1 MIRILL
7 SLYALYALALSAAM
21 AARGHR
27 SATAAPADRVARP
40 IRRVLV
46 IGATGGTGR
55 QLVEQALER
64 GYEVTALVRTPA
76 KLQLTHPHLT
86 VVRGDV
92 LEYASVA
99 SAMQGQDAVL
109 SALGHRR
116 LFVPSRVQSEGT
128 ANVVRAMKEHG
139 VQRFVCETALGLGSS
154 AGRMGLFGTLLF
166 LPVFLPVYFWDKSRQ
181 EQIIVDSGVDWVIV
195 RPGILTNGPKRGTY
209 RHGDN
214 VGSYILPAWSS
225 RADVADFML
234 KQLTDD
240 TYLHKAPGL
249 AG

>member
-1 MIRILL
+1 MR
-7 SLYALYALALSAAM
+7 
-21 AARGHR
+21 
-27 SATAAPADRVARP
+27 
-40 IRRVLV
+40 
-46 IGATGGTGR
+46 
-55 QLVEQALER
+55 QALER
-64 GYEVTALVRTPA
+64 GYHVTALVRTPG
-76 KLQLTHPHLT
+76 KLGVDHPSLT

-92 LEYASVA
+92 LDYATVEA
-99 SAMQGQDAVL
+99 AVRGQDAVL

-128 ANVVRAMKEHG
+128 HNVLRAMKQHG
-139 VQRFVCETALGLGSS
+139 VQRFVCETALGLGGS

-166 LPVFLPVYFWDKSRQ
+166 LPLFLPIYFWDKSRQ
-181 EQIIVDSGVDWVIV
+181 EQIIAASGVRWVIV

-209 RHGDN
+209 RHGEN
-214 VGSYILPAWSS
+214 VGSYILSASSS

-240 TYLHKAPGL
+240 TYLHKAPGV

>member
-7 SLYALYALALSAAM
+7 SLYAVYALALSAIM

-27 SATAAPADRVARP
+27 SATRAHGNRSARP

-46 IGATGGTGR
+46 IGATGGTGQ
-55 QLVEQALER
+55 QLVQQALER
-64 GYEVTALVRTPA
+64 GYEVTALVRNPA
-76 KLQLTHPHLT
+76 KLQLTHPQLR
-86 VVRGDV
+86 VVKGDV
-92 LEYASVA
+92 LDYASVA
-99 SAMQGQDAVL
+99 AAVQGEDAVL

-116 LFVPSRVQSEGT
+116 LFVPSRVQSDGT
-128 ANVVRAMKEHG
+128 QNVLRAMQEHG

-166 LPVFLPVYFWDKSRQ
+166 LPVFLPIYFWDKSRQ
-181 EQIIVDSGVDWVIV
+181 EQIIAESDVDWVIV
-195 RPGILTNGPKRGTY
+195 RPGILTNGRKRGTY
-209 RHGDN
+209 RHGEN
-214 VGSYILPAWSS
+214 VGSYVLSAWSS

-249 AG
+249 VG

>member
-7 SLYALYALALSAAM
+7 PLYALYALGLSAIM

-27 SATAAPADRVARP
+27 ATTGARGTPTGRP

-46 IGATGGTGR
+46 IGATGGTGQ
-55 QLVEQALER
+55 QLVQQALEL
-64 GYEVTALVRTPA
+64 GYEVTALVRNPA
-76 KLQLTHPHLT
+76 KLQLTHAQLR
-86 VVRGDV
+86 VVKGDV
-92 LEYASVA
+92 LDYACVA
-99 SAMQGQDAVL
+99 AAVQGQDAVL

-128 ANVVRAMKEHG
+128 QNVLRAMQEHG
-139 VQRFVCETALGLGSS
+139 VSRFVCETALGLGSS
-154 AGRMGLFGTLLF
+154 AGRMGLFGTLVF
-166 LPVFLPVYFWDKSRQ
+166 LPVFLPIYFWDKSRQ
-181 EQIIVDSGVDWVIV
+181 EKAIGQSDVDWVIV

-209 RHGDN
+209 RHGED
-214 VGSYILPAWSS
+214 VGSYIIPGRIS

-240 TYLHKAPGL
+240 TYVRKAPGL
-249 AG
+249 VW

>member
-7 SLYALYALALSAAM
+7 SLYALYALGLSTIM

-27 SATAAPADRVARP
+27 KARP
-40 IRRVLV
+40 ARGNRPARLIRRVLIV
-46 IGATGGTGR
+46 GATGGTGQ
-55 QLVEQALER
+55 QLVQQALQQ
-64 GYEVTALVRTPA
+64 GYEVTALVRNPA
-76 KLQLTHPHLT
+76 KLRLTHPELR
-86 VVRGDV
+86 VVKGDV
-92 LEYASVA
+92 LEYACVTT
-99 SAMQGQDAVL
+99 AMQGQDAVL

-128 ANVVRAMKEHG
+128 ENVLRAMKEQG

-166 LPVFLPVYFWDKSRQ
+166 LPLVLPIYFWDKSRQ
-181 EQIIVDSGVDWVIV
+181 EKAIGESDLDWIIV
-195 RPGILTNGPKRGTY
+195 RPGILTNGAKRGTY
-209 RHGDN
+209 RHGEN
-214 VGSYILPAWSS
+214 VGSYIIPGRVS

-240 TYLHKAPGL
+240 TYVHKAPGL
-249 AG
+249 VW